1 MDREHEAVAD
11 ICPRCRVGRLQKGSK
26 PFLRLFRG
34 HLFTIPDALIYQCD
48 VCAYYEFDE
57 TSFEIISDMM
67 FGATLPEYDN
77 GKTQPLPP
85 PSAED
90 DLPPTQPKRPQV

>member
-1 MDREHEAVAD
+1 MSANDEIESEL
-11 ICPRCRVGRLQKGSK
+11 CPRCRVGRLQLGGK

-34 HLFTIPDALIYQCD
+34 HLFTIPDALCYECD

-67 FGATLPEYDN
+67 FGATLPEYDDS
-77 GKTQPLPP
+77 KTQPLPP

-90 DLPPTQPKRPQV
+90 ATQPKRPQA